1 MSGTAHAAMPTSA
14 ASSADAPIAISIGP
28 TTGCARPTR
37 SRLPDSPA
45 YIPRNRGG
53 CGGMA
58 GLLSAV
64 EQDTTVEAW
73 EPLSWG
79 LPGQG
84 EPAEDCGKYRPR
96 WVCAGERVVWL
107 CRRECRRR
115 ECPYCYLAWARG
127 EARIAARRILLH
139 PTGGIATR
147 PRIVS
152 PAPGW
157 APTAAEYDT
166 ARRQMYLSL
175 RAEGWTGYCVVY
187 HPYRG
192 RDTGEARK
200 CYDVPGGHW
209 HVTGWKEIG
218 PTTPQFP
225 PP

>member
-53 CGGMA
+53 CWGMA
-58 GLLSAV
+58 GLRAAV
-64 EQDTTVEAW
+64 EQDTTLEAW

-107 CRRECRRR
+107 CGRAGRRR
-115 ECPYCYLAWARG
+115 DGPYGSLPRARG
-127 EARIAARRILLH
+127 Q
-139 PTGGIATR
+139 TR
-147 PRIVS
+147 S
-152 PAPGW
+152 A
-157 APTAAEYDT
+157 
-166 ARRQMYLSL
+166 
-175 RAEGWTGYCVVY
+175 
-187 HPYRG
+187 
-192 RDTGEARK
+192 
-200 CYDVPGGHW
+200 
-209 HVTGWKEIG
+209 
-218 PTTPQFP
+218 
-225 PP
+225 